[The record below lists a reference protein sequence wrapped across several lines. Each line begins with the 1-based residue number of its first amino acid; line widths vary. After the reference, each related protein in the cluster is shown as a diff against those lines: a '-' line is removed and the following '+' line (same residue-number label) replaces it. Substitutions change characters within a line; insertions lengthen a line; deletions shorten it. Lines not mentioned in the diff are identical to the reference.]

1 MHRIFKLIFVIV
13 VFSSCSSKKTTIAST
28 QILENSIQLPAYQP
42 KNKQIIMSRDT
53 LYVNDKLPKA
63 VVDSINNA
71 RKAEYKRLGD
81 W

>member
-13 VFSSCSSKKTTIAST
+13 VFSGCNSKKTTVAST
-28 QILENSIQLPAYQP
+28 QVVENSIQLPAYQP

-53 LYVNDKLPKA
+53 LYVNDKLPKE

-71 RKAEYKRLGD
+71 RKEYKRLGN
-81 W
+81 